1 MKIYDLYR
9 VDRLTETKEVVESKL
24 GTFSSLKP
32 IEEYLSNYS
41 LRKEKLGRLYL
52 TNPAKHLDSSYYI
65 ILSGNLDEFANVV
78 NHIVNIDINK
88 D

>member
-9 VDRLTETKEVVESKL
+9 VDRLAETKETVESKL
-24 GTFSSLKP
+24 GTFSNLKP
-32 IEEYLSNYS
+32 IEEYLNSYS
-41 LRKEKLGRLYL
+41 LKKEKIGRMYL

-65 ILSGNLDEFANVV
+65 VLSGNLDEFANVV
-78 NHIVNIDINK
+78 NYVVDIDINK